1 MRTERVGFAV
11 CGSFCTHEKVL
22 EALARLTEECD
33 HCETQ
38 LELVHVCH
46 PCTPQVEAG
55 ALLYNK
61 TLYMHLES
69 QE

>member
-1 MRTERVGFAV
+1 M
-11 CGSFCTHEKVL
+11 SL
-22 EALARLTEECD
+22 SLAIYPLFNSRSD